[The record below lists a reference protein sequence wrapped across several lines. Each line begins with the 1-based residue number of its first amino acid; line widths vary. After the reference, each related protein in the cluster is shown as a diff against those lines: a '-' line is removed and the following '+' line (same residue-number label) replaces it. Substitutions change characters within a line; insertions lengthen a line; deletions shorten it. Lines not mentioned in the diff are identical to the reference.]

1 MPEPP
6 RFREFRTAAVRSRHS
21 SHGPSISAEADS
33 ISRDAAILSLD
44 QLEVGVDGAQHALER
59 FISPTYLRPIVRQ
72 LYNYRRDVFGGWKV
86 MNRLS
91 GKTAVVTGAS
101 KGIGAGI
108 AKGLAA
114 EGAAVVVN
122 YASSMDGADRVVAD
136 IRAKGG
142 KAIAVQGD
150 VAKAADVEKIFA
162 ETKKAFG
169 RLDILVNNA
178 GVYKLLPLEEVT
190 EEDFHRHFNV
200 NVLGLIL
207 ATKEAAKLFGGE
219 GGSVINIGSVVS
231 DLNPP
236 NSVVYT
242 ATKGAVDAV
251 TRVLAK
257 ELGPRKIR
265 VNSINP
271 GLIETEGTHAM
282 GVIGHDPEKQFVA
295 LTPLGRTGQ
304 PDDIAPVAV
313 FLASD
318 ESRWVTGDTLAVS
331 GGLR

>member
-1 MPEPP
+1 LAN
-6 RFREFRTAAVRSRHS
+6 TS
-21 SHGPSISAEADS
+21 
-33 ISRDAAILSLD
+33 
-44 QLEVGVDGAQHALER
+44 VDGK
-59 FISPTYLRPIVRQ
+59 
-72 LYNYRRDVFGGWKV
+72 FGGWKV

-91 GKTAVVTGAS
+91 DKTAVVTGAS

-108 AKGLAA
+108 AKRLAA

-122 YASSMDGADRVVAD
+122 YASSKDGADRVVAD
-136 IRAKGG
+136 IKAKGG

-162 ETKKAFG
+162 KTKQAFG

-178 GVYKLLPLEEVT
+178 GVYNSLLPL
-190 EEDFHRHFNV
+190 
-200 NVLGLIL
+200 
-207 ATKEAAKLFGGE
+207 EAAKLFGDE
-219 GGSVINIGSVVS
+219 GGSVINIGSVAS

-271 GLIETEGTHAM
+271 GVIETEGTHAA
-282 GVIGHDPEKQFVA
+282 GVIGSDLEKQYVA
-295 LTPLGRTGQ
+295 RTPLGRTGQ
-304 PDDIAPVAV
+304 PNDIAPVAV

-331 GGLR
+331 GGIG